1 MKELIIK
8 YINNLSKEDIVF
20 LLNKENII
28 LNNNELDFVYT
39 LLKNDNELFFNNK
52 DDFFNKLK
60 TNISSN
66 NYLKLINL
74 YNKYENYL

>member
-28 LNNNELDFVYT
+28 LNNNELDIVYT

-60 TNISSN
+60 NNISSN